1 MKSIFSKT
9 LYLVGLIPVGIL
21 ALGYYAIHVD
31 PLESKFF
38 PLLAYGLPYIVLVNI
53 ISSVFWFFIKS
64 WKIGVL
70 NIAILFGGYS
80 YISRFYAIGSED
92 TSIESDLSIVSYNVR
107 VFDMINAFELPRE
120 TIRDS
125 IFNFLDNTE
134 ADIFCFQ
141 EFYHDRRNPQFV
153 GLDQIMSFTKTKHVV
168 STSPKKTSN
177 ERYYGC
183 FIFSKHPIIDHGL
196 VEISTGELHEGKC
209 IYADIQQSDSAIIR
223 VYNFHLASIRYQE
236 PEYEFVENIGPNI
249 KFDDENK
256 ETGIRVAKMF
266 LNAARRRSKELDI
279 VLNHAKSSPYPTV
292 LCGDL
297 NDTPT
302 SNAYHKIRSLFL
314 DAFQQAGKGFGKT
327 YSGRMPS
334 NRIDYIFHTEHFQTL
349 QFEIQNEVL
358 SDHRAIKASLKK
370 RNE

>member
-1 MKSIFSKT
+1 M
-9 LYLVGLIPVGIL
+9 L

-38 PLLAYGLPYIVLVNI
+38 PFLAYGLPYIVLVNL
-53 ISSVFWFFIKS
+53 ISSVFCFFIKS
-64 WKIGVL
+64 WKIGLL
-70 NIAILFGGYS
+70 NTAVILVGYP
-80 YISRFYAIGSED
+80 YISRLYAFGSD
-92 TSIESDLSIVSYNVR
+92 DGSSQSDLTIVSYNVR
-107 VFDMINAFELPRE
+107 AFNLIHAFELPKE
-120 TIRDS
+120 IIRDS
-125 IFNFLDNTE
+125 IFKFLHSTE

-141 EFYHDRRNPQFV
+141 EFYHDRRELQYVN
-153 GLDQIMSFTKTKHVV
+153 LNQILNLTKTKHIV
-168 STSPKKTSN
+168 STCTEKKAN

-183 FIFSKHPIIDHGL
+183 FLFSKHPIIDHGL
-196 VEISTGELHEGKC
+196 VEISTGEPDEGKC
-209 IYADIQQSDSAIIR
+209 VYADIQHPDGSIIR
-223 VYNFHLASIRYQE
+223 IYNFHLASIRYKE
-236 PEYEFVENIGPNI
+236 PEYEFVENISSNI
-249 KFDDENK
+249 KLNDENK
-256 ETGIRVAKMF
+256 ETGIRVARMF

-334 NRIDYIFHTEHFQTL
+334 NRIDYIFHSKDFQTL
-349 QFEIQNEVL
+349 RFEIQHEVL

-370 RNE
+370 LK